1 MSVSG
6 IRPRPTLKDIAR
18 LAEAS
23 PSTVSAV
30 LSGTWQARR
39 ISESTADRVRRVADE
54 QGFSINRQAR
64 GLRRG
69 RSDMV
74 GLILPM
80 HDNRFFAATAQS
92 FEAEAR
98 ARHLCPV
105 VVSTLRDPAEEI
117 RTVER
122 LISYAVDSL
131 VIAGASDPVT
141 IGALC
146 RAAGVRHVYVDL
158 PGEDAPSVL
167 SDNFG
172 GAKVLTDALL
182 DRMAPGS
189 GPRALPYFFGGSPAD
204 SATAR
209 RSEGFRAAVSQRL
222 GQVSPD
228 QVLACG
234 YAPSR
239 ATAELAALC
248 DRLGG
253 LPAALFVNS
262 LTVFE
267 GALRHIVTLPASDLE
282 GTVFGCY
289 DHDPIASFLP
299 FPVHMLRQNS
309 EAMIARAFAL
319 IDDDDLE
326 PRVIEIAPDLVP
338 PRTIRPGTL
347 FDLG

>member
-1 MSVSG
+1 MTILG
-6 IRPRPTLKDIAR
+6 ARPKPTIKDIAR

-39 ISESTADRVRRVADE
+39 ISEATAERIRTVAGE
-54 QGFSINRQAR
+54 QGFSVNRQAR

-105 VVSTLRDPAEEI
+105 VVSTLRDPEEEI
-117 RTVER
+117 RTVQR

-131 VIAGASDPVT
+131 VIAGVSNPAAV
-141 IGALC
+141 GALC

-158 PGEDAPSVL
+158 PGQDAPSVV
-167 SDNFG
+167 SDNFH
-172 GAKVLTDALL
+172 GAKLLAQTLL
-182 DRMAPGS
+182 DRMVPGE
-189 GPRALPYFFGGSPAD
+189 GPRARPYLLGGSPAD
-204 SATAR
+204 SATSR
-209 RSEGFRAAVSQRL
+209 RIEGFRSAVTERL
-222 GQVSPD
+222 GDVSSE
-228 QVLACG
+228 QVLPCG

-239 ATAELAALC
+239 ARSELAGLC

-253 LPAALFVNS
+253 LPTAIFVNS
-262 LTVFE
+262 ITVFE
-267 GALRHIVTLPASDLE
+267 GALTHLVTLPASDL
-282 GTVFGCY
+282 GACTFGCY

-299 FPVHMLRQNS
+299 FPVHMIRQNS
-309 EAMIARAFAL
+309 EALVARAFDL
-319 IDDDDLE
+319 IDREVDD
-326 PRVIEIAPDLVP
+326 PQVIEIAPELVP
-338 PRTIRPGTL
+338 PRTVRANTF